1 VLSGNRRPTRRI
13 EWLVPF
19 PPHMATTD
27 LVPHFLRAT
36 EAAAVAAAAWKG
48 RGDRKAAD
56 GAAVEA
62 MRAVFDTV
70 PFDGRVA
77 IGEGERDDAPML
89 WIGEPLGS
97 MQGDPSAPSIDIAV
111 DPLECTNHV
120 ALDLPNAMAVLAAG
134 PMGTL
139 LHAPDCYMDKIAGPA
154 ALAGEVSLEA
164 DAAYNVE
171 AACAA
176 LDKHPNDLHV
186 VVMDRPR
193 HEGLLRDLAALG
205 VNTILIGDGDIS
217 AALDAA
223 DPNSGTDMLM
233 GIGAAPEGVITAT
246 ALRGLDAPFEGR
258 LVFTNE
264 GHRERAERMIEGDI
278 ERIWDR
284 DELCTSE
291 DSVFIGTGVCS
302 GRTKGVEFLDSGGAS
317 VQSEV
322 IEVSSG
328 VHRFVSSEVD
338 S

>member
-1 VLSGNRRPTRRI
+1 MPTI
-13 EWLVPF
+13 
-19 PPHMATTD
+19 D
-27 LVPHFLRAT
+27 LAEHFLQAT
-36 EAAAVAAAAWKG
+36 EAAAVAASAWRG
-48 RGDRKAAD
+48 LGDRKAAD

-62 MRAVFDTV
+62 MRTVFDSV

-97 MQGDPSAPSIDIAV
+97 MQGVAGAPAIDIAV

-120 ALDLPNAMAVLAAG
+120 ALDLPNAMAVLAAAPRG
-134 PMGTL
+134 SL

-164 DAAYNVE
+164 DTSYNVE
-171 AACAA
+171 AACSA
-176 LDKHPNDLHV
+176 LDKASSQLRV

-193 HEGLLRDLAALG
+193 HEQLIRDLKQHD
-205 VNTILIGDGDIS
+205 VDIVLIGDGDIA
-217 AALDAA
+217 AALNAS
-223 DPNSGTDMLM
+223 DPDSDIDMLM

-246 ALRGLDAPFEGR
+246 ALRGLKAPFEGR
-258 LVFTNE
+258 LVFKNE
-264 GHRERAERMIEGDI
+264 GHRERAEQMIEGDI
-278 ERIWDR
+278 ERIWSR
-284 DELCTSE
+284 DELCASE

-302 GRTKGVEFLDSGGAS
+302 GRTRGVEFFGNGRAS

-328 VHRFVSSEVD
+328 VHRLVSSEID
-338 S
+338 A